1 MTQLILVRHGE
12 TEANVSQ
19 VWHGA
24 LDAPLTERGRW
35 QVSATASRVAQL
47 QECSPVSAFY
57 VSPQPRAQ
65 STAAAIAAAI
75 GREPTVEHDLREFDL
90 GDWEGRSFQDL
101 HDVEDLWG
109 KWRVDPKFAPPN
121 GESPHLFNLRAV
133 GAVGMLARAHPNQ
146 TVLIVTHGGVICNV
160 LASWLGAG
168 PADWRNWEPH
178 NCAITVLEGEN
189 GRWRGLLVNDISHLP
204 AESSVEETAIWAEG

>member
-24 LDAPLTERGRW
+24 LDAPLTERGRR

-47 QECSPVSAFY
+47 HECCPVSAFY

-75 GREPTVEHDLREFDL
+75 GRQPTVEHDLREFDL
-90 GDWEGRSFQDL
+90 GDWEGRSFQEL

-178 NCAITVLEGEN
+178 NCAISVLEEEN
-189 GRWRGLLVNDISHLP
+189 DRWHGRLVNDISHLP
-204 AESSVEETAIWAEG
+204 AESSAEETPVWAEG